1 MTRLFRLMQTGR
13 IHPTPMTTH
22 TFAFDDVATAFDMVT
37 TKADGIIKPL
47 ITFD

>member
-13 IHPTPMTTH
+13 IDPTPMTTH
-22 TFAFDDVATAFDMVT
+22 TFGFDVVATAFDIMT